1 MPRNVTVLDIGPEY
15 VNISWRNPVKLG
27 TPNFN
32 QFTVRAVSSINEV
45 VTTINATDSMDPDYI
60 NTFTLM
66 GLKPNTEYSLNV
78 TASSTVNQ
86 LGILISE
93 PSEVLFFRTMLGG
106 KYNY

>member
-1 MPRNVTVLDIGPEY
+1 MLGVGPEY
-15 VNISWRNPVKLG
+15 ANISWRNPVKLG

-32 QFTVRAVSSINEV
+32 QFTIRAVATINEV

-86 LGILISE
+86 LGVLDSE
-93 PSEVLFFRTMLGG
+93 PSEVLLFRTMLGG
-106 KYNY
+106 K